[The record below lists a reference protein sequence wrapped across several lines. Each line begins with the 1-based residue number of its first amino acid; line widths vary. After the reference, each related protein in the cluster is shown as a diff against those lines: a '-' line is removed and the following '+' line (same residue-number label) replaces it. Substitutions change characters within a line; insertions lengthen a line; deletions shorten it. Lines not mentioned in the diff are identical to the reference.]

1 MFSKKFYIVATTTRV
16 RDVNIEHVY
25 DGDVFTLNTILSGV
39 KKSLQE
45 QTIQCTV
52 FKDEDSAFIDVLG
65 EDGELKQTYSIVGKQ
80 AFVSK
85 PY

>member
-1 MFSKKFYIVATTTRV
+1 MFSKNFYIVATTTNV
-16 RDVNIEHVY
+16 RDVKIEHVY
-25 DGDVFTLNTILSGV
+25 DGDVFTLNTIVAGV
-39 KKSLQE
+39 KKSLHDQM
-45 QTIQCTV
+45 IQCSM
-52 FKDEDSAFIDVLG
+52 FADSAFIDVLG